1 MQDGER
7 QDEVIIERRGTAA
20 IIRLN
25 RPRALNSLILPMIRA
40 ITAALHDFADD
51 PEVASVVMVGEGE
64 RGFCAGGDIRALH
77 ESARAGD
84 GLAGNFWRE
93 EFRLNHMIAAY
104 PKPYVALMDG
114 VTMGGGVG
122 LSSHGRHRV
131 VTERTRLAMPETG
144 IGYVPDVGATWLLPR
159 GPGEAG
165 TWLGL
170 TGLDIGAADA
180 IHAGLADLQIAS
192 SRLGEAID
200 ALSALPRA
208 SSSGDVDVVLQAL
221 SEPQG
226 ESRLRQNAATI
237 DRAFRFDSVEEILAA
252 LAEEEGEFAA
262 ETRRVLLT
270 RSPTSLKLALR
281 LLRAGRRS
289 ASLAE
294 CLGRELGACLQMLD
308 NPDFFE
314 GIRAA
319 VIDKDRNPKWSP
331 ASVDAVESARVEF
344 FLKPAE
350 PPLSL

>member
-1 MQDGER
+1 
-7 QDEVIIERRGTAA
+7 V
-20 IIRLN
+20 
-25 RPRALNSLILPMIRA
+25 
-40 ITAALHDFADD
+40 AALAQWNKTGVEGQQKSADYFALEYKLDH
-51 PEVASVVMVGEGE
+51 
-64 RGFCAGGDIRALH
+64 L
-77 ESARAGD
+77 
-84 GLAGNFWRE
+84 
-93 EFRLNHMIAAY
+93 IATY
-104 PKPYVALMDG
+104 TKPYVAFMDG
-114 VTMGGGVG
+114 ITMGGGVG
-122 LSSHGRHRV
+122 LSSHGRHRI

-180 IHAGLADLQIAS
+180 IHARLADLQIAS
-192 SRLGEAID
+192 SRLGEVID
-200 ALSALPRA
+200 ALSGLPRA
-208 SSSGDVDVVLQAL
+208 SSSGDVDAVLQAL

-226 ESRLRQNAATI
+226 ESRLRQNAAVI
-237 DRAFRFDSVEEILAA
+237 DRAFGFDSVEEILVA
-252 LAEEEGEFAA
+252 LAEEEDEFAV

-331 ASVDAVESARVEF
+331 ASVEAVESARVEH